1 MQSLVL
7 FLIAIIANMYL
18 VFWAIKNFELF
29 RKKTKI
35 VQILVHLF
43 VFFTMVISS
52 LIFLFVVTYETNGF
66 LPAPDDPALNTKIQ
80 HAMDY
85 SIYLDLFLVI
95 LFVTYLA
102 FVFSKFIKSK
112 IV

>member
-1 MQSLVL
+1 MQPLVP

-29 RKKTKI
+29 RKKTKM
-35 VQILVHLF
+35 VQILIHFF

-52 LIFLFVVTYETNGF
+52 LIYLFVVNYKTNGF
-66 LPAPDDPALNTKIQ
+66 LPAPDDQALNAQIE

-85 SIYLDLFLVI
+85 STYLDLFLVI

-102 FVFSKFIKSK
+102 FVLSKFIKSK